1 MLVDRRGIPLSSVI
15 TGANKHDM
23 KSAFPTIDSIVV
35 DRPKVKQNIC
45 MNRIR
50 FSRDRVWSMKYGVRK
65 GICGSHSS

>member
-1 MLVDRRGIPLSSVI
+1 MLVDRRGIPLLSVI
-15 TGANKHDM
+15 TGANKHDLAGFGNVFLM

-50 FSRDRVWSMKYGVRK
+50 FP
-65 GICGSHSS
+65 

>member
-1 MLVDRRGIPLSSVI
+1 MLVDRRGVPLSSVI

-35 DRPKVKQNIC
+35 DRPKIKQNIC

-50 FSRDRVWSMKYGVRK
+50 F
-65 GICGSHSS
+65 H

>member
-23 KSAFPTIDSIVV
+23 KSAFPTIDGIVV

-45 MNRIR
+45 MDRI
-50 FSRDRVWSMKYGVRK
+50 
-65 GICGSHSS
+65 